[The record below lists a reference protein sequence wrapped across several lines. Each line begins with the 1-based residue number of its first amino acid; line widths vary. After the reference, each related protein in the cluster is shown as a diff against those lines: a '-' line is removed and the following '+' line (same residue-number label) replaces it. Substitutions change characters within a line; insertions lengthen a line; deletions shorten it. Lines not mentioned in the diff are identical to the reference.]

1 MTEPLQATVL
11 QDLQAD
17 SAAKMNVFTKIVRPE
32 LLGKTPLN
40 SNMTFAVKANIGCG
54 YPASASTP
62 SLRDWVPKEYS
73 SVVRSLVDSGYQI
86 VAITNMHEL
95 AFGITSEN
103 PVYGDVDNP
112 RKTGYIAGGSS
123 GGSAAAVAMNAVS
136 FALGT
141 DTGGSMR
148 IPAALCGVVGYRPT
162 IGLYD
167 ASVVCPLSS
176 TTDTIGIF
184 AHSVS
189 TVQEVHK
196 TIIPS
201 YSPAARSLVGARI
214 GVPRQYFYCRLDRD
228 SEVSQVTE
236 VALQTLKESGV
247 KLVEVDFPAELA
259 DLLGACFDLVTYES
273 HHLIPKY
280 LKDQQAPVSFD
291 ELCKQVGDPVVKNAI
306 ANANK
311 ISDERYHQ
319 CQQEAEKIRKF
330 YDDYFKENMLD
341 AFISPTT
348 ILPALKRPS
357 PPTLKVCGQEFPTMV
372 AYTFNTFPQAIAG
385 VPCISLPSGLS
396 SDGLPIGLEV
406 VASRGM
412 DATLLDLAAAVQTV
426 LPSLPQLSFGD
437 FKDRI

>member
-1 MTEPLQATVL
+1 MAEPQQDQQAE
-11 QDLQAD
+11 
-17 SAAKMNVFTKIVRPE
+17 SAAKSAKMNIFTKIVRPE
-32 LLGKTPLN
+32 LLGKTPLDK
-40 SNMTFAVKANIGCG
+40 NMTFAVKANIGCG
-54 YPASASTP
+54 YPASAGTP
-62 SLRDWVPKEYS
+62 SLCDWVPKDYS
-73 SVVRSLVDSGYQI
+73 SVVRSLVDSGHQI

-112 RKTGYIAGGSS
+112 RKSGHIAGGSS
-123 GGSAAAVAMNAVS
+123 GGSAAAVATNAVS

-184 AHSVS
+184 AHRVS

-201 YSPAARSLVGARI
+201 YSPAARPLVGARI
-214 GVPRQYFYCRLDRD
+214 GVPRQYFYRTLD

-236 VALQTLKESGV
+236 AALQALKESGV
-247 KLVEVDFPAELA
+247 DLVEVDFPAELA

-273 HHLIPKY
+273 YHLIPKY

-291 ELCKQVGDPVVKNAI
+291 ELCKQIGDPVVKDAI
-306 ANANK
+306 ANADK
-311 ISDERYHQ
+311 ISDERYHR

-330 YDDYFKENMLD
+330 YDDYFKENTLD
-341 AFISPTT
+341 AFVSPST

-372 AYTFNTFPQAIAG
+372 AYTLNTFPQAIAG

-396 SDGLPIGLEV
+396 SDRLPIGLEV
-406 VASRGM
+406 VAPRGM
-412 DATLLDLAAAVQTV
+412 DGSLLDLAAAVQTV
-426 LPSLPQLSFGD
+426 LPSLPQLSFSD

>member
-1 MTEPLQATVL
+1 MAEPQQDQQDQQAE
-11 QDLQAD
+11 
-17 SAAKMNVFTKIVRPE
+17 SAKMNIFTKIVRPE
-32 LLGKTPLN
+32 LLGKTPLDK
-40 SNMTFAVKANIGCG
+40 NMTFAVKTNIGCG
-54 YPASASTP
+54 YPASAGTP
-62 SLRDWVPKEYS
+62 SLRDWVPKDYS
-73 SVVRSLVDSGYQI
+73 PVVRSLVDNGHQI

-112 RKTGYIAGGSS
+112 YKSGYIAGGSS
-123 GGSAAAVAMNAVS
+123 GGSAAAVAINAVS

-184 AHSVS
+184 AHHVS

-201 YSPAARSLVGARI
+201 YSPAARPLMGARI
-214 GVPRQYFYCRLDRD
+214 GVPRQYFYRTLD

-236 VALQTLKESGV
+236 AALQALKESGV
-247 KLVEVDFPAELA
+247 ELVEVDFPAELA

-273 HHLIPKY
+273 YCLIPKY
-280 LKDQQAPVSFD
+280 LKDQKAPVNFD
-291 ELCKQVGDPVVKNAI
+291 ELCKQIGDPVVKDAIVNAH
-306 ANANK
+306 K
-311 ISDERYHQ
+311 ISDERYHE

-330 YDDYFKENMLD
+330 YDNYFKENTLD
-341 AFISPTT
+341 AFVSPTT
-348 ILPALKRPS
+348 VLPAVKRPS

-372 AYTFNTFPQAIAG
+372 AYVLNTFPQAIAG

-406 VASRGM
+406 VAPRGM
-412 DATLLDLAAAVQTV
+412 DSSLLDLAAAMQTV
-426 LPSLPQLSFGD
+426 LPSLPQLSFSD